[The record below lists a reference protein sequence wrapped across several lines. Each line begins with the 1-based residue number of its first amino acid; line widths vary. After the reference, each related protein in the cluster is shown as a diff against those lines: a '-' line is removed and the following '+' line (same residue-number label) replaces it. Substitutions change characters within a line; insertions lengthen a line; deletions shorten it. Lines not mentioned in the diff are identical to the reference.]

1 MAPELK
7 NLLQSAAHE
16 IRDLRRQRD
25 LLQAKVDGFEM
36 ASQFLN
42 AQIRQTSQG
51 MSIDVAWELDRA
63 CEESHASLP
72 T

>member
-7 NLLQSAAHE
+7 CLMQSAAHE

-42 AQIRQTSQG
+42 AQIRSQTQG
-51 MSIDVAWELDRA
+51 MSIDVAWELDKA
-63 CEESHASLP
+63 CEESRAWL
-72 T
+72 